1 MKDHGVVPLDGTFW
15 DSVFYGHIMKVACE
29 QSSGEAGKKF
39 GERSERTSTK
49 LKNWG
54 SSEACSQVTVKANVV
69 LTVTK
74 DNKIKRSKQNQN
86 LY

>member
-1 MKDHGVVPLDGTFW
+1 MELFLWMAHSGTV
-15 DSVFYGHIMKVACE
+15 SSMAMKVACE

-39 GERSERTSTK
+39 GERSERTSAK
-49 LKNWG
+49 LKNSG
-54 SSEACSQVTVKANVV
+54 SSEARSQVTVKANVV

-86 LY
+86 FY